1 MKKRIRELTDLLNQY
16 RQEYYTND
24 APSVSDSEY
33 DKLYRELVEL
43 EQTYPA
49 YILKDSPTQLV
60 GGTILTGFQ
69 KYQHQYPLFSLQD
82 AFSRE
87 ELNAFDQRI
96 KSAFPEAEYLAEL
109 KIDGLSISLV
119 YEAGVLKVGATRGDG
134 TIGENITENI
144 KNIKDIPKRLSQA
157 LDVTIRGEAYMSR
170 QAFKTI
176 NEERQENGEPEFA
189 NPRNAAAGT
198 LRQLDTR
205 IVAKRQLATF
215 LYQEVGLETADS
227 QQKTLERLADLGF
240 SVNSHYL
247 LSSSMNDIWDFI
259 QSIEASREELPYEI
273 DGVVVKVN
281 QLAIQEEL
289 GFTVKAPRWAI
300 AYKFPAEEKEAEIVS
315 VDWTVGRTGV
325 VTPTANLTPV
335 QLAGTTVSRATLH
348 NVDYIAE
355 KDIRI
360 GDTVVVYKAGDI
372 IPAVLRVVE
381 ANRSNQTPMPIPTAC
396 PSCQSQLVHFED
408 EVALRCINPLCPS
421 LIQRSLEHFASR
433 QAMNIA
439 GLGPAVVEKLYSAGL
454 VHDVADIYQLALE
467 DLLTLDGIKEKSA
480 EKLLSAIEQSK
491 ANSAEKLLFGLGIR
505 HIGAKASRLI
515 LENYG
520 DLETLLSVTAEEL
533 AQIDGLGL
541 VIGQS
546 LVQYFQQDQATQL
559 LAELKSAGVNLAYL
573 GQRPDRQ
580 AELFG
585 LTVVLTGKLE
595 KLNRTQ
601 AKEKLEQ
608 LGAKVTGSVSKKTDL
623 VVAGSEAGS
632 KLAKAQQLGI
642 RIEDE
647 DWLLNL

>member
-69 KYQHQYPLFSLQD
+69 KYQHQYRLFSLQD

-381 ANRSNQTPMPIPTAC
+381 AKRSNQTPMPIPTAC

-433 QAMNIA
+433 QAMAIA

-454 VHDVADIYQLALE
+454 VHDVADIYRLSLE

-480 EKLLSAIEQSK
+480 EKLLAAIEQSK

-505 HIGAKASRLI
+505 HVGAKASRLI
-515 LENYG
+515 LETYG

-546 LVQYFQQDQATQL
+546 LVQYFQQDQAAQL

-585 LTVVLTGKLE
+585 FTVVLTGKLE

>member
-381 ANRSNQTPMPIPTAC
+381 AKRSNQTPMPIPTAC

-433 QAMNIA
+433 QAMAIA

-454 VHDVADIYQLALE
+454 VHDVADIYRLSLE

-480 EKLLSAIEQSK
+480 EKLLAAIEQSK

-505 HIGAKASRLI
+505 HVGAKASRLI
-515 LENYG
+515 LETYG

-546 LVQYFQQDQATQL
+546 LVQYFQQDQAAQL
-559 LAELKSAGVNLAYL
+559 LAELKSASVNLAYL

-585 LTVVLTGKLE
+585 FTVVLTGKLE